1 MKKGDR
7 SLVTGDGRGAALLC
21 YRSGTEITLLM
32 YEKKPNRYGFRAGPK
47 AIRYN
52 VNIASHFSICK
63 IHSLKSIL
71 AFKGAKNSSLDLSHD

>member
-1 MKKGDR
+1 M
-7 SLVTGDGRGAALLC
+7 GAAQHCSATEMAPKSLFLC
-21 YRSGTEITLLM
+21 MKRSP
-32 YEKKPNRYGFRAGPK
+32 KRYGFRAGPK